1 MSENLFLRYFLQDQG
16 IVFVND
22 TSRIPTPHRELNDT
36 ELGDLLGYS
45 CNTHDYSNP
54 DLELIDVTISFGD
67 VHIYSE
73 GCEKLKIEKEK
84 LINDV
89 TQKID
94 TWSKILDRYGM
105 LSEKNKLQYT
115 LREKV
120 PGRILLD
127 EKNWRNKEFVQN
139 HLEQYSTHL
148 EDVFVEDHNLDII
161 KYFEIFIVIMK
172 KSFDKDFSNVLK
184 EYTDYDMYKTRI
196 NDYQKR

>member
-1 MSENLFLRYFLQDQG
+1 
-16 IVFVND
+16 
-22 TSRIPTPHRELNDT
+22 
-36 ELGDLLGYS
+36 
-45 CNTHDYSNP
+45 
-54 DLELIDVTISFGD
+54 
-67 VHIYSE
+67 
-73 GCEKLKIEKEK
+73 
-84 LINDV
+84 
-89 TQKID
+89 
-94 TWSKILDRYGM
+94 M

-196 NDYQKR
+196 YDYQKDDTRI